1 MPYALRYTKA
11 VSAVWD
17 SLPDGVSQALAQA
30 LVAVCEDPLGSTEP
44 YGDDDGI
51 MRTLVVGDLL
61 FAVLYVGHQTRTVHI
76 YQIDY
81 LG

>member
-1 MPYALRYTKA
+1 MPYALRYTKTIA
-11 VSAVWD
+11 AVWD
-17 SLPDGVSQALAQA
+17 SLPATVSEGLAQA

-51 MRTLVVGDLL
+51 MRTLVVGAL